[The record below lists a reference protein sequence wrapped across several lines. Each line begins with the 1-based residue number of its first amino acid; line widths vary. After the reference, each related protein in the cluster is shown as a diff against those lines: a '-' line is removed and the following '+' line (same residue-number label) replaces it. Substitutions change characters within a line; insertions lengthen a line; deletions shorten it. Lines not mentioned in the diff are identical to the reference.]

1 MKFFWKLY
9 LVIMLMVV
17 SCFSVGGYM
26 LIESGFNSSLRR
38 EVEMA
43 YQENN
48 ILYSSFTR
56 ELLSPFNGYN
66 ASAFTDAE
74 KIEIIHESITTLTIQ
89 SFNGMIS
96 FCLRNNEGQMIYQ
109 NGGFTNDSSLIK
121 KVDSGTRGYKIV
133 EDDNKYKIH
142 VLRKLDI
149 EDSDVY
155 LENCRDISSLFEGRK
170 DQYRS
175 FLYSIGLLFLVGT
188 VVIFIV
194 TRWLVKPIKTL
205 SQATKQ
211 ITADGGLGDEIKVRS
226 NDEIGQL
233 TRDFN
238 IMMKR
243 LMTSMEELQDAL
255 KRQEI
260 FVGNFAHE
268 LKTPL
273 TSMIGYGDM
282 LRSKK
287 NTEEQI
293 ISYADLIVQEGKRL
307 EKMSMKLME
316 LIVLK
321 KQDFVFERINASDFF
336 GEISAVVAPVMKN
349 SKVDFKVMVADGE
362 IIGERDLLKT
372 VCLNLLDNARK
383 AIENEGLIKF
393 LGVKDDNGY
402 KIIIEDNGCGIEDK
416 EVDKI
421 KEAFYMVDKSRSRKA
436 GGAGLGLAIC
446 DQIIKIHQGEIVIE
460 SIKGQ
465 GTKVTVL
472 FKGGEIHEES

>member
-1 MKFFWKLY
+1 
-9 LVIMLMVV
+9 
-17 SCFSVGGYM
+17 
-26 LIESGFNSSLRR
+26 
-38 EVEMA
+38 
-43 YQENN
+43 
-48 ILYSSFTR
+48 
-56 ELLSPFNGYN
+56 
-66 ASAFTDAE
+66 
-74 KIEIIHESITTLTIQ
+74 
-89 SFNGMIS
+89 
-96 FCLRNNEGQMIYQ
+96 
-109 NGGFTNDSSLIK
+109 
-121 KVDSGTRGYKIV
+121 
-133 EDDNKYKIH
+133 
-142 VLRKLDI
+142 
-149 EDSDVY
+149 
-155 LENCRDISSLFEGRK
+155 
-170 DQYRS
+170 
-175 FLYSIGLLFLVGT
+175 
-188 VVIFIV
+188 
-194 TRWLVKPIKTL
+194 
-205 SQATKQ
+205 
-211 ITADGGLGDEIKVRS
+211 
-226 NDEIGQL
+226 
-233 TRDFN
+233 
-238 IMMKR
+238 
-243 LMTSMEELQDAL
+243 
-255 KRQEI
+255 
-260 FVGNFAHE
+260 
-268 LKTPL
+268 
-273 TSMIGYGDM
+273 M